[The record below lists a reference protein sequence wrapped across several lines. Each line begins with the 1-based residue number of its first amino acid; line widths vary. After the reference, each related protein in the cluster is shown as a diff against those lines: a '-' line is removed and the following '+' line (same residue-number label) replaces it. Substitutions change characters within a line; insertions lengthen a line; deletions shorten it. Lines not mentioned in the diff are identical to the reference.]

1 MLRILKPGG
10 AILWFDF
17 RVNNPANPHMC
28 GVAAREIRSLF
39 AGCEIALYCDGTAAR
54 AAVLPHTL
62 RRPDPEDNPRAM
74 TAPADTTHT

>member
-39 AGCEIALYCDGTAAR
+39 AGCEITLAS
-54 AAVLPHTL
+54 VL
-62 RRPDPEDNPRAM
+62 
-74 TAPADTTHT
+74 